1 MITVADILSLVGVAV
16 FVAAM
21 IGMIKG
27 LEKV

>member
-1 MITVADILSLVGVAV
+1 MIAMADVLSLLGIAG
-16 FVAAM
+16 FVVAM